1 MLPRHIANQLKDGK
15 SVKAGQSGYQ
25 TCMSLSISTYLS
37 VALLKCLSFT
47 GEFEVCTIL
56 FSDVVTFTNICAACE
71 PIHVVHMLNSMYS
84 KFDRLTNIH
93 DIYKVLRH
101 LY

>member
-15 SVKAGQSGYQ
+15 SVKAGQSVN
-25 TCMSLSISTYLS
+25 S
-37 VALLKCLSFT
+37 CLSLHVCLFLT
-47 GEFEVCTIL
+47 KCPSVSGEFEVCTIL

-84 KFDRLTNIH
+84 KFDRLTNVH
-93 DIYKVLRH
+93 DIYKV
-101 LY
+101 